1 MNILYTQTITKDY
14 VDGRVDQVQNQFQ
27 DRFGKIE
34 LKLAEHDTRF
44 DFVDEKI
51 DNLKEVIEFSYNSL
65 RGGLNDLSEEMD
77 ARFMMVE
84 ERFDGVETRLS
95 AVESELK
102 TVGKQIT
109 ALDEKFTPLLGL
121 LTLIQK

>member
-1 MNILYTQTITKDY
+1 MNTLYTPTITKDY

-34 LKLAEHDTRF
+34 LKLTEHDTRF

-51 DNLKEVIEFSYNSL
+51 DNLKEAAEFSYNSL
-65 RGGLNDLSEEMD
+65 RGGLTDLSEEVD
-77 ARFMMVE
+77 ARFLLVDQ
-84 ERFDGVETRLS
+84 RFDRVEKKI
-95 AVESELK
+95 E
-102 TVGKQIT
+102 